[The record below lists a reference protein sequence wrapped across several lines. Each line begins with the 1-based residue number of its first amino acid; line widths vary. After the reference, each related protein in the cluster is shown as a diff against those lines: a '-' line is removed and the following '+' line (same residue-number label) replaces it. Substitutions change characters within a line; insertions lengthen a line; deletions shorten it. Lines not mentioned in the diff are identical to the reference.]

1 MSGVQS
7 LTTFQIIFFIFV
19 LNMGWGVFNKVLNYT
34 KKKIK
39 NIIDIPNKITNTFKN
54 VGKWFVKLGADPIG
68 ALKELPK
75 EYIKLYWNIIKN
87 IINDFDEQT
96 TLKTE
101 ILNEYGDLAGPKFKV
116 AGIIFKK
123 LNDLRIPVTDKIKQ
137 IIFNFIDE
145 QLK

>member
-1 MSGVQS
+1 MA
-7 LTTFQIIFFIFV
+7 
-19 LNMGWGVFNKVLNYT
+19 WGVFNKVLNYG
-34 KKKIK
+34 KKKVQ
-39 NIIDIPNKITNTFKN
+39 NIIDIPNKIINTSKN
-54 VGKWFVKLGADPIG
+54 VGKWFVKLGKDPIG

-75 EYIKLYWNIIKN
+75 EYIKLYWNIIKDV
-87 IINDFDEQT
+87 INDFDEQT

-101 ILNEYGDLAGPKFKV
+101 ILNEYGDLAGPKFEM

-123 LNDLRIPVTDKIKQ
+123 LNDLRVPVTDNIKQ